1 MMINKKRRGRIMKR
15 FKKQLAL
22 LLVVVM
28 VTISF
33 LGCGKKEETKTSTE
47 EVKTNTEVT
56 KTSTE
61 GQASEKQDN
70 TAAENNLVPTEPTE
84 VIFWHSI
91 SGDKEL
97 VLKEIV
103 DAYNAGPG
111 AEIGVTVN
119 PIFQGSYDEFSTKLS
134 ASLQSGDVENL
145 PDLVQLSSKGIFDV
159 KDSQYMYNVQKLID
173 MDPEGIDPSTFNAA
187 SAAYC
192 TYNGDL
198 LGVPFSTSSIM
209 LYYNKDHFAE
219 AGLDPE
225 NPPATIA
232 ELAEVVEKLTIK
244 NGDKIERY
252 GLGTKL
258 RFFIL
263 GTWVPSLGEDHAMFN
278 QENGRAGTPTEI
290 SMTKD
295 GSLETILTEWNK
307 VLATGGVEYTDAS
320 PNESFLS
327 GYYSMMFAS
336 SSSLATVLA
345 QTEGNGSMKLG
356 VAQIVKVNDSCT
368 SATGIGGSAL
378 YMFDRANNN
387 SILATWDFIKYLST
401 PEVSAKWFMET
412 GYYPMNMEA
421 MKSEGVNALIT
432 EYPQYGILNTILENS
447 AGYMDYTEPW
457 IPSFTDTDNLIQDE
471 IIKMSDGNQDIAA
484 TIANIDAGATQKLND
499 YISANK

>member
-1 MMINKKRRGRIMKR
+1 MKKWG
-15 FKKQLAL
+15 KQLSCL
-22 LLVVVM
+22 LL
-28 VTISF
+28 ISM
-33 LGCGKKEETKTSTE
+33 LVASTGGCGTKKEAGITGSATE
-47 EVKTNTEVT
+47 DEVT
-56 KTSTE
+56 KTE
-61 GQASEKQDN
+61 LGDN
-70 TAAENNLVPTEPTE
+70 LKPTEPTE

-91 SGDKEL
+91 SGDKEA
-97 VLKEIV
+97 VLKELV
-103 DAYNAGPG
+103 QEYNEGPG
-111 AEIGVTVN
+111 TENNVTVK

-134 ASLQSGDVENL
+134 ASLQAGDTENL

-159 KDSQYMYNVQKLID
+159 KDSKYIFNIQDLLDK
-173 MDPEGIDPSTFNAA
+173 DPEGINTETLNAA

-209 LYYNKDHFAE
+209 LYYNKDHFVE

-225 NPPATIA
+225 APPTTLV
-232 ELAEVVEKLTIK
+232 ELAETVEKLTIK

-263 GTWVPSLGEDHAMFN
+263 GTWVPSLGEGHAMFN
-278 QENGRAGTPTEI
+278 NDNGRTGTPTEI

-307 VLATGGVEYTDAS
+307 VLETGGVEYTDAA

-336 SSSLATVLA
+336 TSSLASVLA
-345 QTEGNGSMKLG
+345 STEGAGTMNLG
-356 VAQIVKVNDSCT
+356 VSEIVKVDDNCT

-378 YMFDRANNN
+378 YMFDRANAN
-387 SILATWDFIKYLST
+387 SILATWDFIKYLAT
-401 PEVSAKWFMET
+401 PEVSAKWYMET

-421 MKSEGVNALIT
+421 MQSGEVKELTAT
-432 EYPQYGILNTILENS
+432 YPQYGVIDTILEHS
-447 AGYMDYTEPW
+447 AGYTDYTEPW

-471 IIKMSDGNQDIAA
+471 IIKLSEGSQDIST
-484 TIANIDAGATQKLND
+484 TISNIEAGTKQKLDD
-499 YISANK
+499 YISAN

>member
-1 MMINKKRRGRIMKR
+1 MMKKWRK
-15 FKKQLAL
+15 LL
-22 LLVVVM
+22 SCLLVLTM
-28 VTISF
+28 IMASF
-33 LGCGKKEETKTSTE
+33 VGCGAKKTE
-47 EVKTNTEVT
+47 EPKAEKTETA
-56 KTSTE
+56 KPTE
-61 GQASEKQDN
+61 G
-70 TAAENNLVPTEPTE
+70 AAATTEIGNSLAPTEPTE

-91 SGDKEL
+91 SGDKET
-97 VLKEIV
+97 VLKKIV
-103 DAYNAGPG
+103 DDYNAGPG
-111 AEIGVTVN
+111 AKIGVTVN

-159 KDSQYMYNVQKLID
+159 KDSEYIYNIQKLLD
-173 MDPEGIDPSTFNAA
+173 KDPEGIDPATFNAA

-225 NPPATIA
+225 APPTTLA
-232 ELAEVVEKLTIK
+232 ELAEVVDKLTVR

-263 GTWVPSLGEDHAMFN
+263 GTWVPSLGENHAMFN
-278 QENGRAGTPTEI
+278 SDNGRTGTPNEI

-295 GSLETILTEWNK
+295 GSLETILTEWSK
-307 VLATGGVEYTDAS
+307 VLATGGVEYTDAA

-336 SSSLATVLA
+336 TSSLATVLD
-345 QTEGNGSMKLG
+345 QTEGTGTMNLG
-356 VAQIVKVNDSCT
+356 VSEIVKVNENST
-368 SATGIGGSAL
+368 SVTGIGGSAL
-378 YMFDRANNN
+378 YMFDRASEN
-387 SILATWDFIKYLST
+387 SILATWDFIKYLAT
-401 PEVSAKWFMET
+401 PEVSADWYMST

-421 MKSEGVNALIT
+421 MENEAVKALT
-432 EYPQYGILNTILENS
+432 AEHPQYSIINTILEHS
-447 AGYMDYTEPW
+447 AGYTNYTEPW
-457 IPSFTDTDNLIQDE
+457 IPSFTDTDNLVQDE
-471 IIKMSDGNQDIAA
+471 IIKLSDGGQDIST

-499 YISANK
+499 YISAN